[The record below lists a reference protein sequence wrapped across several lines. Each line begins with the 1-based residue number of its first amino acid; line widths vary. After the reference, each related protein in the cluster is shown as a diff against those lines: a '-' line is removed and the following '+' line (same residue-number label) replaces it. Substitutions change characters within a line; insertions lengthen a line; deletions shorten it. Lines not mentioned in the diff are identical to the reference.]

1 MADDSSQPPDL
12 TQGVEPA
19 RIPDGGILAG
29 KVAKDDVL
37 LFRSG
42 DEICAVAA
50 TCTHQGGPLAEGL
63 VDGETVRC
71 PWHHA
76 CFSLRS
82 GEALRA
88 PAFAPL
94 DRWRVEHRDR
104 KAVVTAKLEPRPK
117 RYRPSPDAEPIV
129 IVGGGAAAFAAADG
143 LLRRGCDSPV
153 TMISA
158 DTEPPYDRT
167 TLTKEH
173 LDGSTPEDK
182 LPLAPSLAER
192 GVKLELEAVV
202 EAIEPE
208 ARRVRLKGGRT
219 LAYGKLLLAT
229 GAEPRRL
236 DLPGA
241 EPPHVRLLR
250 TLDDCRALIERL
262 DGKPRVVVIGGS
274 FIGMEAAASLVAREL
289 EVHVVTPDREPMARQ
304 FGPEL
309 SRLIVGTHR
318 KNGTKL
324 HLERKPARI
333 GADAVTL
340 DDGTRLPADLVLVG
354 IGVTPRTGLAEKAG
368 LATDN
373 GVLVDGCLRTSRADI
388 WAAGD
393 IARWADPHSG
403 RRIRVE
409 HWVVAERQGQHAAAA
424 MLGNETPFDD
434 VPFFWTRHFDLI
446 VNYVGHAERWDE
458 LTVEGDLA
466 EGDALVRFRAA
477 GRDLAVATVGR
488 DLESLKEELA
498 IERRLRQKRGE
509 PTIEQPAR

>member
-1 MADDSSQPPDL
+1 MADDSRNSPDL
-12 TQGVEPA
+12 TQGVEPS

-29 KVAKDDVL
+29 KVGEDDVL
-37 LFRSG
+37 LFRAG
-42 DEICAVAA
+42 DEISAVAA

-63 VDGETVRC
+63 IDGDTVRC

-88 PAFAPL
+88 PAFRPL
-94 DRWRVEHRDR
+94 DRWRLEHRDG
-104 KAVVTAKLEPRPK
+104 KAFVTEKLEPRTE
-117 RYRPSPDAEPIV
+117 RHRPSEGAAPIV

-143 LLRRGCDSPV
+143 LLRRGCDSPI
-153 TMISA
+153 TMLSA

-173 LDGSTPEDK
+173 LDGSTPEDD
-182 LPLAPSLAER
+182 LPLAPSLSER
-192 GVKLELEAVV
+192 GVTLELEAKV
-202 EAIEPE
+202 EAIEPD
-208 ARRVRLKGGRT
+208 ARRVRLPGGRS
-219 LAYGKLLLAT
+219 LPYGKLLLAT

-241 EPPHVRLLR
+241 ELPHVRLLR

-262 DGKPRVVVIGGS
+262 DSRPRVVVVGGS
-274 FIGMEAAASLVAREL
+274 FIGMEAAASLVSRKL
-289 EVHVVTPDREPMARQ
+289 EVEVVTPDREPMARQ

-309 SRLIVGTHR
+309 SRLIVDTHR
-318 KNGTKL
+318 KHGTKL
-324 HLERKPARI
+324 HLGRKPARI
-333 GADAVTL
+333 EPDAVVL

-354 IGVTPRTGLAEKAG
+354 IGVAPCTGLAEKAG
-368 LATDN
+368 LEVDN
-373 GVLVDGCLRTSRADI
+373 GVVVDGRLRSSHADI

-393 IARWADPHSG
+393 IARWPDPHSG

-424 MLGNETPFDD
+424 MLGDDEPYDD

-458 LTVEGDLA
+458 LIVEGDLA
-466 EGDALVRFRAA
+466 KGDGLVRFRAA

-488 DLESLKEELA
+488 DLESLQEELA
-498 IERRLRQKRGE
+498 MERRLRQKRAGSS
-509 PTIEQPAR
+509 